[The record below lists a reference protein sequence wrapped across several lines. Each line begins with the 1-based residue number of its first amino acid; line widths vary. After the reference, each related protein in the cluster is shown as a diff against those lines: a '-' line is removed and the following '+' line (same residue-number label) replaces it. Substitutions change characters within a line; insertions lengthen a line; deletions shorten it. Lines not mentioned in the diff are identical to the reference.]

1 MISRWYDDKGFGF
14 ILPKTGGE
22 EVFLHISAFRGD
34 RRPRQGDQVWF
45 LASQDAQG
53 RLRAERARLDALT
66 IDPPTVRR
74 GAQAPV
80 TRAQARPAPTPPSA
94 LQRPLA
100 KLLVLLILCVLP
112 AAGAW
117 RMYLDGQALLAA
129 AGLSAGQPA
138 RIRPLLAGQ
147 AQRRTRR
154 LAYPG
159 GPPAPVRAARRL
171 AWRAGRA
178 AGIPPQDPQALVP
191 TGVLGHRPA
200 APVVLARQPA
210 RRAPVRR
217 AVAGDRLN
225 GAAHSRARR

>member
-1 MISRWYDDKGFGF
+1 MQRETGSERVDVDMEKPGMISRWYDDKGFGF

-66 IDPPTVRR
+66 IDPPT
-74 GAQAPV
+74 
-80 TRAQARPAPTPPSA
+80 PPSA

-117 RMYLDGQALLAA
+117 RMYLDGQALW
-129 AGLSAGQPA
+129 
-138 RIRPLLAGQ
+138 PLLAYP
-147 AQRRTRR
+147 
-154 LAYPG
+154 LASLLAFALYW
-159 GPPAPVRAARRL
+159 RDKRSAARGDWRTPEVRL
-171 AWRAGRA
+171 HLFELLGGWPG
-178 AGIPPQDPQALVP
+178 ALVAQQVFRHK
-191 TGVLGHRPA
+191 TRKLSFQLVFWGIVLLHQSFWLDSLLGGRLSA
-200 APVVLARQPA
+200 ALLQ
-210 RRAPVRR
+210 
-217 AVAGDRLN
+217 GI
-225 GAAHSRARR
+225 G